1 MLCQCYNHYSSES
14 KVLLTKPRDIWVR
27 KGDTCQFDVMA
38 NTGCT
43 TNLWMS
49 VGQCSITKEKPSGI
63 KCPPDNNIDKSTSCR
78 DGVYTVTFRIT
89 FDDEYFQKIG
99 DAINEIIEIAYFI
112 NHKRNVSN
120 ISAHI
125 MIMYTEPEPQTTNS
139 SPGTVYTSTPATDY
153 TAESTTD
160 SVDSSS
166 LSSMYT
172 VSKTASPPLT
182 SAGTTDS
189 ADTSSL
195 NSMYVVSRT
204 ASPLVISTGIIIMLL
219 LIII

>member
-1 MLCQCYNHYSSES
+1 M
-14 KVLLTKPRDIWVR
+14 R

-38 NTGCT
+38 NTGCN

-78 DGVYTVTFRIT
+78 DDVYTVTFRIT

-112 NHKRNVSN
+112 NHERNVSN

-160 SVDSSS
+160 SVDSS
-166 LSSMYT
+166 
-172 VSKTASPPLT
+172 PPLI

-204 ASPLVISTGIIIMLL
+204 ASPLLISTGTTDSADTSSLNSMYVVSKTASPLLISTGIIIMLL